1 MLKNIYKKL
10 TANVTLN
17 SEHALS
23 FHADQ
28 KQGKDVP
35 SQTLIQHSIKQL
47 SQPGKK
53 RRGKKETAPRM
64 EGIELSLR
72 ALPGMAA
79 RADIPKRQRGPRKPG
94 AAQRGRECQPS
105 HTPQVT
111 TGIRMKN
118 TMPFSL
124 LPAKWNTYV

>member
-10 TANVTLN
+10 IANVTLN
-17 SEHALS
+17 GENALS

-35 SQTLIQHSIKQL
+35 SQTLIQRSIKQL

-79 RADIPKRQRGPRKPG
+79 RADIPKRQRGPWKPG
-94 AAQRGRECQPS
+94 AAQRGRECQPIAVPHAAS
-105 HTPQVT
+105 NDRNPDEKHDA
-111 TGIRMKN
+111 I
-118 TMPFSL
+118 
-124 LPAKWNTYV
+124 